1 MCEMKIAPLKMK
13 MAPLKMKMMGVFAVV
28 HVQGTDAGITI
39 AQQIKVANEFNLA
52 DVLIVGR
59 GGGSLE
65 DLLPFSEEVVVRAV
79 AASELPVISAVG
91 HEIDWALSD
100 FAADVRAP
108 TPSAAAELAVPL
120 LYEIEEFI
128 ERTKNELIRGI
139 SSKVDNYKLLIK
151 NFSPENLELRFR
163 SIEQP
168 LLQRFDDAKDNLILQ
183 MNNLINQ
190 KKQQLKIA
198 VNTLEQISPQSIL
211 DRGFSLVFDKN
222 GKLLRDANQ
231 TKIGENL
238 TINLAKGKILANV
251 DNLEA

>member
-1 MCEMKIAPLKMK
+1 M
-13 MAPLKMKMMGVFAVV
+13 
-28 HVQGTDAGITI
+28 
-39 AQQIKVANEFNLA
+39 
-52 DVLIVGR
+52 
-59 GGGSLE
+59 
-65 DLLPFSEEVVVRAV
+65 PFSEEVVVRAV

>member
-1 MCEMKIAPLKMK
+1 M
-13 MAPLKMKMMGVFAVV
+13 
-28 HVQGTDAGITI
+28 
-39 AQQIKVANEFNLA
+39 
-52 DVLIVGR
+52 
-59 GGGSLE
+59 
-65 DLLPFSEEVVVRAV
+65 
-79 AASELPVISAVG
+79 
-91 HEIDWALSD
+91 
-100 FAADVRAP
+100 
-108 TPSAAAELAVPL
+108 
-120 LYEIEEFI
+120 
-128 ERTKNELIRGI
+128 
-139 SSKVDNYKLLIK
+139 IK

-198 VNTLEQISPQSIL
+198 INTLEQISPKAIL

>member
-1 MCEMKIAPLKMK
+1 
-13 MAPLKMKMMGVFAVV
+13 
-28 HVQGTDAGITI
+28 
-39 AQQIKVANEFNLA
+39 
-52 DVLIVGR
+52 
-59 GGGSLE
+59 
-65 DLLPFSEEVVVRAV
+65 
-79 AASELPVISAVG
+79 
-91 HEIDWALSD
+91 
-100 FAADVRAP
+100 
-108 TPSAAAELAVPL
+108 
-120 LYEIEEFI
+120 
-128 ERTKNELIRGI
+128 
-139 SSKVDNYKLLIK
+139 LIK

-168 LLQRFDDAKDNLILQ
+168 LLQRFDDAKDSLVLQ

-198 VNTLEQISPQSIL
+198 INTLEQISPKAIL